1 MVEVVILGCAESDV
15 VGAYLYFET
24 VGDDLGENFAEQIDD
39 AFGLV
44 SRFPESGARFG
55 EGIRR
60 VLVRRFPFGVFY
72 TVEAEQVVIQA
83 VLDLRQSPEQILG
96 RRMMR

>member
-1 MVEVVILGCAESDV
+1 MNEVVIFNCAESDV
-15 VGAYLYFET
+15 VSAYLHFET
-24 VGDDLGENFAEQIDD
+24 IGEGLGESFALEIDD
-39 AFGLV
+39 ALGLV

-55 EGIRR
+55 EGLRR

-72 TVEAEQVVIQA
+72 TVESGQVVIQA

-96 RRMMR
+96 RRNLQ